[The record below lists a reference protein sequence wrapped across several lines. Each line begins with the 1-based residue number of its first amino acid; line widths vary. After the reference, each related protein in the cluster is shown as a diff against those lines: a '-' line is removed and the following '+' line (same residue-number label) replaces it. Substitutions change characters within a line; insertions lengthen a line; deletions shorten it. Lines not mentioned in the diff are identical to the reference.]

1 MIGGADLSI
10 SKLINSVPKDYDI
23 EFLTISKKPKIKI
36 YTKKFTVSKL
46 RYSRLLFSF
55 LVLRRKYLEQ
65 LNFYEKSNS
74 NFKSKFRKY
83 N

>member
-36 YTKKFTVSKL
+36 YTKKNLQF
-46 RYSRLLFSF
+46 
-55 LVLRRKYLEQ
+55 Q
-65 LNFYEKSNS
+65 N
-74 NFKSKFRKY
+74 
-83 N
+83 